1 MQEASDGANWRLTD
15 SVRGGPKSSRWT
27 LTGRH
32 RAKFP
37 SDKQSRSDGNMR
49 GLRVSRTYRVGRGAM
64 ARNISQAAA
73 TPIAAMDVVR
83 YNRERVEANLV
94 HHQQPAQLIVRAR
107 NRHDQA
113 AGQA

>member
-1 MQEASDGANWRLTD
+1 
-15 SVRGGPKSSRWT
+15 
-27 LTGRH
+27 
-32 RAKFP
+32 
-37 SDKQSRSDGNMR
+37 
-49 GLRVSRTYRVGRGAM
+49 M
-64 ARNISQAAA
+64 ARNFSQAAA
-73 TPIAAMDVVR
+73 TPMAAMDVVR